1 MIKILL
7 MMILMFQINDDY
19 KQTFSM
25 FQINDDYERTFL
37 MFQIDSHLYSFTREE
52 SRKEAVSR
60 ELLRGDQKI

>member
-25 FQINDDYERTFL
+25 FQINDDYEQTFL
-37 MFQIDSHLYSFTREE
+37 MFQIDSH
-52 SRKEAVSR
+52 
-60 ELLRGDQKI
+60 